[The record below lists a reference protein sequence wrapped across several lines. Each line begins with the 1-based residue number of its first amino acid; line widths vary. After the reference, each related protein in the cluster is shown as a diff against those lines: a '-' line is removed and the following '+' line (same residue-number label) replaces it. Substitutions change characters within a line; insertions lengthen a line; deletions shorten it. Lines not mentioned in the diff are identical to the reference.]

1 MQPHRIHIR
10 LSGPM
15 VQKLRNETAR
25 TGVTATAIIEA
36 ALGRYLDPNAAALL
50 EERLLQRIDQI
61 DLRQGIMERDLA
73 MCLETLGHFI
83 FYWLI
88 RTSPIPDGER
98 DAAHA
103 LGQRRYDHF
112 IQQVAGKLGKER
124 GVVARLNT
132 RLTTEP

>member
-1 MQPHRIHIR
+1 MQPLRIHIR

-36 ALGRYLDPNAAALL
+36 ALARYLDPDAAVLL
-50 EERLLQRIDQI
+50 EERLLQRIDQL
-61 DLRQGIMERDLA
+61 DLRQGAMERHLA

-88 RTSPIPDGER
+88 RTNPIPDGER

-112 IQQVAGKLGKER
+112 IGQVAGKLGKER
-124 GVVARLNT
+124 GVAAKLNARMLDGQ
-132 RLTTEP
+132 